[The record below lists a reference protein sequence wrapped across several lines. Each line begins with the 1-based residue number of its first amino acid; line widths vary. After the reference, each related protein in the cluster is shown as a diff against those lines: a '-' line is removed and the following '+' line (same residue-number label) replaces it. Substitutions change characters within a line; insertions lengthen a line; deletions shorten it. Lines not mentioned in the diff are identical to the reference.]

1 MTQDFAK
8 IRPEP
13 LLEQKPQQAPP
24 AWSMMISG
32 VFIGIALGV
41 FACVLFY
48 LSGRVPP
55 LTATVGADNA
65 QRTLVEAPDREPAA
79 EPETDPDDL
88 EYEFYTE
95 LENYEVTVD
104 AVPVTINDDPE
115 TPLAIPYRLQS
126 GAFNQQNGA
135 LQAAA
140 RQQELGIDS
149 AVVPA
154 QQSASGRTLYLVQS
168 GPYRTRGELAEA
180 ETTLR
185 RNNIKFMRIAPS
197 R

>member
-55 LTATVGADNA
+55 LTVAAPPDNS
-65 QRTLVEAPDREPAA
+65 QRTLAEAPEREPAA
-79 EPETDPDDL
+79 EQETEPNDY

-104 AVPVTINDDPE
+104 AVPVAINDDPE
-115 TPLAIPYRLQS
+115 TPLATPYRLQS
-126 GAFNQQNGA
+126 GAFNQESGA
-135 LQAAA
+135 LQAVA

-154 QQSASGRTLYLVQS
+154 RQSASGRTLYLVQS
-168 GPYRTRGELAEA
+168 GPYRTRGELARA

-185 RNNIKFMRIAPS
+185 RNNVKFIRIAPS